1 MFDPTNFSNQIQR
14 RTFLNST
21 GVSLGSAAL
30 SALMAREGRSANSA
44 NEHRPLPH
52 HRARVKR
59 VIFLYMSGGP
69 SHLETFDEKPV
80 LAKMH
85 GQAMPESFTKGQPI
99 AQLQGQKL
107 TCQGPLIGF
116 RKHGESGQVISEFL
130 PWHGKMADDICILRS
145 MVTEQINHDPAH
157 TFMNTGT
164 AINGRPSMGS
174 WINYGLGSEAEDLPG
189 FVVLT
194 SEGGRNPQP
203 ISSRMW
209 AAGFLPS
216 QFQGVPFES
225 AGDPVHYVG
234 NPAGVSMAQ
243 QRRLVDAIRK
253 LDEHRDRTLGDS
265 SRHPVYPGGST
276 DSALLESR
284 PGSVVQNPLNHRGKP
299 GGGGSMFDPEVA
311 ARIAAYELAFK
322 MQSSVPELMD
332 LSGETQ
338 ATLDMYGAKP
348 GDGSFASNCLLARRM
363 AERGVRFIQL
373 YHRDWDHHGDL
384 VRYMNICCGLTDQP
398 AWALLTDLKQR
409 GMLDETLII
418 WGGEFGRTPMFQGKG
433 GPGRDHHIKAFSMW
447 LAGGGVRGGL
457 TYGATDEL
465 GYNSVEDVVHVRD
478 LHATMLHQL
487 GLDHERFSVKHQG
500 LDARLTGVE
509 KARVLTDVLL

>member
-1 MFDPTNFSNQIQR
+1 MFDPSTLANQIQR
-14 RTFLNST
+14 RTFLNSA

-30 SALMAREGRSANSA
+30 SALMAREGKAANSSG
-44 NEHRPLPH
+44 EQRPLPH

-116 RKHGESGQVISEFL
+116 RKHGESGQVISDFL
-130 PWHGKMADDICILRS
+130 PWHGKMADDFCILRS

-253 LDEHRDRTLGDS
+253 LDERRDGRF
-265 SRHPVYPGGST
+265 H
-276 DSALLESR
+276 
-284 PGSVVQNPLNHRGKP
+284 
-299 GGGGSMFDPEVA
+299 DPEVA

-384 VRYMNICCGLTDQP
+384 VRYMNICCGHTDQP

-465 GYNSVEDVVHVRD
+465 GYNSVENVVHVRD
-478 LHATMLHQL
+478 LHATMLHLL
-487 GLDHERFSVKHQG
+487 GIDHERFSVKHQG

-509 KARVLTDVLL
+509 KARVLTDVLN